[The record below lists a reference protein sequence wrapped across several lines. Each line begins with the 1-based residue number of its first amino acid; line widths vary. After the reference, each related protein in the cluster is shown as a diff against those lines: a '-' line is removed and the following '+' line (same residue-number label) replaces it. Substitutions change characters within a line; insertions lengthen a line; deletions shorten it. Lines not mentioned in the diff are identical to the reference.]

1 VERRGLEAVAHS
13 GREWL
18 PLESLVERACGTT
31 CVETNRETLQR
42 VTRGDL
48 RLPPLVD
55 VTAGAGVL
63 GVTSLRTFGFEPAEA
78 DSIDRLERQGLL
90 KPFR

>member
-1 VERRGLEAVAHS
+1 
-13 GREWL
+13 
-18 PLESLVERACGTT
+18 
-31 CVETNRETLQR
+31 

-63 GVTSLRTFGFEPAEA
+63 GLTNLRTFNFEPAEPS
-78 DSIDRLERQGLL
+78 SIDRLERQGFL

>member
-1 VERRGLEAVAHS
+1 MERSGLEAVAHS
-13 GREWL
+13 RREL
-18 PLESLVERACGTT
+18 SPFESLRWCACGTA
-31 CVETNRETLQR
+31 CVETNRKTLQR

-55 VTAGAGVL
+55 VAADAGVL
-63 GVTSLRTFGFEPAEA
+63 RLTSFRTFNFEPAETG
-78 DSIDRLERQGLL
+78 SIDRLERQGIL